1 MSEQTANPT
10 NTYTI
15 PSVSITTARTGASSK
30 ANAMGMRAMQER
42 AYAKRG
48 EQYLLIKSPP
58 ASGKSRALMFIALD
72 KLNNQGLKQ
81 AIVVVPERSI
91 GSSFADEPL
100 SQFGF
105 MSDWQ
110 VLPQWNL
117 CNAPGVDEV
126 KVDKSKVKAV
136 GTFLA
141 SADKVLVCTHATFRF
156 AVEELGIQAF
166 DDRLIAI
173 DEFHHVSSHPDN
185 VLGSQLGAL
194 IARDKV
200 HMVAMTGSYFRG
212 DSEAVLSP
220 ADEARFETVTYTYY
234 EQLNGYQWLKSLD
247 IGYFFYTGPYVDA
260 VGKVLDP
267 ALKTIV
273 HIPNVNAR
281 ESLKDKQREV
291 DEIMHGMGEWKGID
305 PATGFHLVL
314 ARDGRTLKV
323 ADLVDDNDQAK
334 RSRILT
340 ALKDPAQKN
349 NRSHVDV
356 IIALGMAKEGFDWI
370 WCEHALTIGYRSSL
384 TEIVQII
391 GRATRDAE
399 GKERSRFTNLI
410 AEPTADQTAVAEAVN
425 DMLKAISASLLMEQ
439 VLAPRYEFTPK
450 NMGPKD
456 GFDYGDDGD
465 DGYKDGGHN
474 IGVNK
479 DTGQI
484 HVEIN
489 GLTTPQTPEATR
501 ICKEDLNEVVTSFL
515 QDKTT
520 LERGLFDK
528 ENTLP
533 EELTQL
539 RMGKIVRE
547 RYPDLSDTDQE
558 AIRQHAIAAM
568 NITQQAKLALSMAD
582 ANGGD
587 VAQGSTALIDGVRKF
602 VNVRDLDIDLIDR
615 INPFDAAYAV
625 LAKAMDEKSLR
636 QVQAAIAAK
645 KVSIPEEEARD
656 LSKRALQF
664 KNERG
669 RLPDINS
676 ADAWEKRMAEGV
688 AAFARYR
695 AQAKAAQVQGEPSNG

>member
-1 MSEQTANPT
+1 MTEAATHSSNPT
-10 NTYTI
+10 NAYTV
-15 PSVSITTARTGASSK
+15 PSVSITTAHTGASSK
-30 ANAMGMRAMQER
+30 ANALGMRAMQER

-48 EQYLLIKSPP
+48 EPYLLIKSPP

-72 KLNNQGLKQ
+72 KLHNQGLQQ

-91 GSSFADEPL
+91 GSSFADERL
-100 SQFGF
+100 SLHGF
-105 MSDWQ
+105 EWDWQ
-110 VLPQWNL
+110 VAPQWNL
-117 CNAPGVDEV
+117 CNAPGIDEPRV
-126 KVDKSKVKAV
+126 AKSKVEAV
-136 GTFLA
+136 RKFLA
-141 SADKVLVCTHATFRF
+141 STDKTLVCTHATFRF
-156 AVEELGIQAF
+156 AVEELGIEAF
-166 DDRLIAI
+166 DNRLIAI
-173 DEFHHVSSHPDN
+173 DEFHHVSSNPGN
-185 VLGSQLGAL
+185 VLGQQLGAL

-200 HMVAMTGSYFRG
+200 HIVAMTGSYFRG
-212 DSEAVLSP
+212 DSEAVLGP

-234 EQLNGYQWLKSLD
+234 EQLNGYRWLKSLD
-247 IGYFFYTGPYVDA
+247 IGYFFYTGAYVDA
-260 VGKVLDP
+260 ITKVLDP

-291 DEIMHGMGEWKGID
+291 DEIMHSLGEWKGVD
-305 PATGFHLVL
+305 PATGFHLVQ
-314 ARDGRTLKV
+314 AFDGRTLKV
-323 ADLVDDNDQAK
+323 ADLVDDSDAAR
-334 RSRILT
+334 RSKVL
-340 ALKDPAQKN
+340 ASLKDLAQKN
-349 NRSHVDV
+349 NREHVDI

-410 AEPTADQTAVAEAVN
+410 AEPAADQALVAEAVN

-450 NMGPKD
+450 NTGPKP
-456 GFDYGDDGD
+456 GFDYGE
-465 DGYKDGGHN
+465 DGYKAGGHN
-474 IGVNK
+474 IGVNN

-489 GLTTPQTPEATR
+489 GLVTPHSPEATR

-515 QDKTT
+515 QDKTV

-547 RYPDLSDTDQE
+547 RYPDLSEGDQE
-558 AIRQHAIAAM
+558 AIRQHAVAAM
-568 NITQQAKLALSMAD
+568 NITQQAKLTLAQTD
-582 ANGGD
+582 ANGT
-587 VAQGSTALIDGVRKF
+587 QGSTALLDGVRKF
-602 VNVRDLDIDLIDR
+602 INVRDLDIDLIDQ

-636 QVQAAIAAK
+636 QVQASIAAK
-645 KVSIPEEEARD
+645 KVNIPEAEARE
-656 LSKRALQF
+656 LANRALKF
-664 KNERG
+664 KKERG

-695 AQAKAAQVQGEPSNG
+695 AQAKAAQTQGEPSHG

>member
-1 MSEQTANPT
+1 MTHQ
-10 NTYTI
+10 TI
-15 PSVSITTARTGASSK
+15 PSVSITTAHTGASSK
-30 ANAMGMRAMQER
+30 ANALGMRAMQER
-42 AYAKRG
+42 AYAMRG
-48 EQYLLIKSPP
+48 EPYLLIKSPP

-72 KLNNQGLKQ
+72 KLHHQGLKQ

-91 GSSFADEPL
+91 GSSFADERL
-100 SQFGF
+100 SEHGF
-105 MSDWQ
+105 EWDWQ
-110 VLPQWNL
+110 VAPQWNL
-117 CNAPGVDEV
+117 CNAPGIDEPRV
-126 KVDKSKVKAV
+126 AQSKVEAV
-136 GTFLA
+136 RKFLA
-141 SADKVLVCTHATFRF
+141 SPDRVLVCTHATFRF
-156 AVEELGIQAF
+156 AVEALGIQAF
-166 DDRLIAI
+166 DQRLIAI
-173 DEFHHVSSHPDN
+173 DEFHHVSSNPGN
-185 VLGSQLGAL
+185 VLGSQLGAFM
-194 IARDKV
+194 ARDKV

-234 EQLNGYQWLKSLD
+234 EQLNGYRWLKSLD
-247 IGYFFYTGPYVDA
+247 IGYFFYTGAYVDA
-260 VGKVLDP
+260 IAKVLNP

-281 ESLKDKQREV
+281 ESLKDKQHEV
-291 DEIMHGMGEWKGID
+291 NEIMHGLGEWQGVD

-314 ARDGRTLKV
+314 AADGRTLKV
-323 ADLVDDNDQAK
+323 ADLVDDSDAAR

-340 ALKDPAQKN
+340 ALKDPAHKYH
-349 NRSHVDV
+349 RDHVDI

-370 WCEHALTIGYRSSL
+370 WCEHALTVGYRSSL

-410 AEPTADQTAVAEAVN
+410 AEPAADQALVAEAVN

-450 NMGPKD
+450 NTGPKP
-456 GFDYGDDGD
+456 GFDYGDDG
-465 DGYKDGGHN
+465 YKTGGHN
-474 IGVNK
+474 VGVNN

-489 GLTTPQTPEATR
+489 GLVTPKSLEATR

-515 QDKTT
+515 QDKTV

-547 RYPDLSDTDQE
+547 RYPDLSNDDQE

-568 NITQQAKLALSMAD
+568 NITQQAKLALAQGD
-582 ANGGD
+582 ANGGGGSTL
-587 VAQGSTALIDGVRKF
+587 QGSTALIDGVRKF

-636 QVQAAIAAK
+636 QVQASIAGK
-645 KVSIPEEEARD
+645 KVSIPEGEARE
-656 LSKRALQF
+656 LARRALQF

-669 RLPDINS
+669 RLPDITS

-688 AAFARYR
+688 TAFARFR
-695 AQAKAAQVQGEPSNG
+695 AQAKAAQAQGAAAHG